1 MYARATLLEIDT
13 ERASVADALAT
24 YEQSVLP
31 EIHQQ
36 PGYRGCYVL
45 TTREGKGMI
54 LTFWTTEEQASAV
67 GDSGFYSDVLA
78 RYVTLFR
85 SPPGRERYEVAFAE
99 EPAPV
104 T

>member
-13 ERASVADALAT
+13 ERTSVADALAT
-24 YEQSVLP
+24 YERSVLP
-31 EIHQQ
+31 EVHRQ

-45 TTREGKGMI
+45 TTHEGKGMI
-54 LTFWTTEEQASAV
+54 LTFWATADQASAA
-67 GDSGFYSDVLA
+67 GESGFYPDVLA

-85 SPPGRERYEVAFAE
+85 SPPGRERYQVVFAE

-104 T
+104 P